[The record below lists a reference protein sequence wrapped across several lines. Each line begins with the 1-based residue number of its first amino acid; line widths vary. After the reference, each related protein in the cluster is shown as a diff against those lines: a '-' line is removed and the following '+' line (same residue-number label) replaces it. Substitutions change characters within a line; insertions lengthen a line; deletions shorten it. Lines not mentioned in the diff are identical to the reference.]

1 MNNVFLI
8 GRLTKDVELRYTQTN
23 LACANIDLAIN
34 NGKDKDDN
42 DRPADFIRVVTWEKQ
57 AENLAKYC
65 KKGSQVAVSGSLKE
79 ESWED
84 EQGNKKYKTYVLAR
98 RVMFLDSSKRSEEPL
113 PQTPDYLTN
122 QTTFTTKQLDEMPFP
137 EVDIDDSQLPF

>member
-23 LACANIDLAIN
+23 IACANIDLAIN
-34 NGKDKDDN
+34 NGKDKDGN
-42 DRPADFIRVVTWEKQ
+42 DRPADFIRVVIWEKQ

-65 KKGSQVAVSGSLKE
+65 KKGSQVAVSGSIKE

-84 EQGNKKYKTYVLAR
+84 EQGNKKYKTYVLSR

-113 PQTPDYLTN
+113 PQIPDDLTN